1 MRVQRIIK
9 FWQELKEVI
18 NMAKC
23 PECGSENAT
32 SLGKI
37 AVQNTGIKTKA
48 QWTSGIKYICSKC
61 KKEWIVI

>member
-1 MRVQRIIK
+1 
-9 FWQELKEVI
+9 
-18 NMAKC
+18 MAKC
-23 PECGSENAT
+23 PECRSENAT

-48 QWTSGIKYICSKC
+48 QWTSGIKCICSKC